1 MTTRKRLKV
10 SAAFTA
16 RSNSTRINTELILQ
30 RVLDLVFPVE
40 AEMAKGKSDVPPGG
54 ESKRGIMTKR
64 LWKGQTL

>member
-1 MTTRKRLKV
+1 
-10 SAAFTA
+10 
-16 RSNSTRINTELILQ
+16 
-30 RVLDLVFPVE
+30 VFPVE